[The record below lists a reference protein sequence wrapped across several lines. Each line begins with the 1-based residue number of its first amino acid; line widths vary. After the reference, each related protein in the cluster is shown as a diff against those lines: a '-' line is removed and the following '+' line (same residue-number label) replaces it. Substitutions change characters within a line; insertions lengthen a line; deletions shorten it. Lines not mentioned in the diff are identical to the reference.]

1 MSPKGSEASPCP
13 ACDKGTMEVFYRL
26 ESVPSNSCILLD
38 TPEEARAYPKGAVTL
53 GFCANCGFI
62 SNTAFDQRL
71 TEYSGRYEETQG
83 YSPTFRA
90 FHDKLAHDLIQ
101 KHGLQGKHV
110 VEIGCGKGE
119 FLHMLCAY
127 GDNEGLGFDPSYR
140 EDREQPVRG
149 EKVEFVTDY
158 FSDKYEVDDADFVA
172 CKMTLEHIPQVK
184 KFVASI
190 RKAVHGHPDSVVFFQ
205 VPEAKRILSECAFED
220 IYYEHCSYFT
230 PESLSLLFE
239 NLGFEVLG
247 TDIEYGDQYLT
258 VEARYGNSDA
268 RATDSGVDLAEL
280 RKMVQTFPARVQATI
295 DRWKQDVQ
303 RRFEAGEKI
312 VLWGSGSKG
321 VSFLTTLGLGE
332 QIEAVVD
339 INPNRQGYFMAGTGH
354 RIVSPEQLKDVDP
367 DYVIVMN
374 RVYTDEIR
382 EMMRG
387 FGMTPEL
394 AAL

>member
-1 MSPKGSEASPCP
+1 MTEQESTNETCP
-13 ACDKGTMEVFYRL
+13 ACELGEMEIFYRL
-26 ESVPSNSCILLD
+26 ESVPSNSCILLE
-38 TPEEARAYPKGAVTL
+38 TPEAARSYPKGTIEL
-53 GFCANCGFI
+53 GFCAECGFI

-90 FHDKLAHDLIQ
+90 FHEKLAKNLIDRHDL
-101 KHGLQGKHV
+101 HGKRV

-127 GDNEGLGFDPSYR
+127 GDNRGLGFDPSYR
-140 EDREQPVRG
+140 EDREQPIKG
-149 EKVEFVTDY
+149 DDVEFVTDY
-158 FSDKYEVDDADFVA
+158 FSESYEVDEADFVA
-172 CKMTLEHIPQVK
+172 CKMTLEHIPRVK
-184 KFVASI
+184 RFIASV

-239 NLGFEVLG
+239 NIGFDVLG

-258 VEARYGNSDA
+258 VEARYGGNGEETSANVELSD
-268 RATDSGVDLAEL
+268 L
-280 RKMVQTFPARVQATI
+280 REMVRSFPARVRETI
-295 DRWKQDVQ
+295 DRWRDDVASRHAKGQ
-303 RRFEAGEKI
+303 KV

-321 VSFLTTLGLGE
+321 VSFLTTLGLTDE
-332 QIEAVVD
+332 IDAVVD

-354 RIVSPEQLKDVDP
+354 RIVSPEQLAEIRP
-367 DYVIVMN
+367 DYVVVMN

-382 EMMRG
+382 RMLADLSLE
-387 FGMTPEL
+387 PEI

>member
-1 MSPKGSEASPCP
+1 MDSQSDRSPRCP
-13 ACDKGTMEVFYRL
+13 ACETGTMEVFYRL
-26 ESVPSNSCILLD
+26 DAVPSNSCILLD
-38 TPEEARAYPKGAVTL
+38 TPEEARAYPRGSISL
-53 GFCANCGFI
+53 GFCNDCGFI
-62 SNTAFDQRL
+62 SNTSFDQRL

-90 FHDKLAHDLIQ
+90 FHDHLAKQLIERHDL
-101 KHGLQGKHV
+101 HGKHV

-127 GDNEGLGFDPSYR
+127 GENEGLGFDPSYR

-149 EKVEFVTDY
+149 DKVEFVTDY
-158 FSDKYEVDDADFVA
+158 FSEKYEVDDTDFVA

-184 KFVASI
+184 RFVAGV

-230 PESLSLLFE
+230 PESLALLFE
-239 NLGFEVLG
+239 GIGFEVLG
-247 TDIEYGDQYLT
+247 TSVEYGDQYLT
-258 VEARYGNSDA
+258 VEARYGDGSKSQTA
-268 RATDSGVDLAEL
+268 RNVDLAEL
-280 RKMVQTFPARVQATI
+280 RDMVATFPARVRDVTEGWKTDVV
-295 DRWKQDVQ
+295 DRARSGQNV
-303 RRFEAGEKI
+303 

-321 VSFLTTLGLGE
+321 VSFLTTLGLE
-332 QIEAVVD
+332 DEISAVVD

-354 RIVSPEQLKDVDP
+354 RIVAPEQLREIKP
-367 DYVIVMN
+367 DYVVVMN
-374 RVYTDEIR
+374 RVYEDEITAMLDR
-382 EMMRG
+382 IG
-387 FGMTPEL
+387 LAPEI

>member
-1 MSPKGSEASPCP
+1 
-13 ACDKGTMEVFYRL
+13 MEIFYRL
-26 ESVPSNSCILLD
+26 DSVPSNSCILLD
-38 TPEEARAYPKGAVTL
+38 TPEEARAYPKGSVEL
-53 GFCANCGFI
+53 GFCASCGFI

-90 FHDKLAHDLIQ
+90 FHEKLARELIEKHD
-101 KHGLQGKHV
+101 LQGKHV

-149 EKVEFVTDY
+149 DKVEFITDY

-184 KFVASI
+184 KFIASI
-190 RKAVHGHPDSVVFFQ
+190 RNAVHGHPESVVFFQ

-239 NLGFEVLG
+239 NIGFEVLG

-258 VEARYGNSDA
+258 VEARYGNGDA
-268 RATDSGVDLAEL
+268 RSTDSDIHLAEL
-280 RKMVQTFPARVQATI
+280 REMVGTFPARVQATI
-295 DRWKQDVQ
+295 DRWKQDVK
-303 RRFEAGEKI
+303 RRSEAGQKI

-332 QIEAVVD
+332 EIQAVVD

-354 RIVSPEQLKDVDP
+354 RIVSPEQLKDIGP

-382 EMMRG
+382 HMMSG
-387 FGMTPEL
+387 LGMTPEV